1 MLRDFARSSAAV
13 AGPGAGHVVTI
24 AVTRFPHSGPFRSGS
39 DQHHKEKTVDQN
51 TPRYLPAGAVLAAP
65 VAAHA
70 QVTGGTDPA
79 TTLNNI
85 ATYMLGTLG
94 QSISAC
100 GIILCAIL
108 LIFSVISFHGF
119 IRVLAGI
126 AILFGAAFIVTQL
139 TGDG

>member
-1 MLRDFARSSAAV
+1 MLINTTAETQSD
-13 AGPGAGHVVTI
+13 P
-24 AVTRFPHSGPFRSGS
+24 PHCGTQIQTVRRKPLT
-39 DQHHKEKTVDQN
+39 KTLR
-51 TPRYLPAGAVLAAP
+51 RYLTAAAVLAAP

-70 QVTGGTDPA
+70 QVTGGTNPA
-79 TTLNNI
+79 TILNNI
-85 ATYMLGTLG
+85 ATYVLGTLG

-108 LIFSVISFHGF
+108 LIFSAISFHGF

-139 TGDG
+139 TGGG